1 MARFDVYRFGDMNVP
16 MVVDAQASLL
26 ETLKSRVVIPL
37 VPETTHAREQFPRLK
52 PMLMITSQPYI
63 LVTTD
68 LTAVSWRQL
77 GLFVENIEARHG
89 DEIIAALDFLFSGF

>member
-1 MARFDVYRFGDMNVP
+1 MARFDVYRFSDVNVP
-16 MVVDAQASLL
+16 LVVDAQASLL
-26 ETLKSRVVIPL
+26 DALKSRVVIPL

-52 PMLMITSQPYI
+52 PTLMIAGQPHI

-68 LTAVSWRQL
+68 LTAVSWHQL
-77 GLFVENIEARHG
+77 GSYVENVESRHG